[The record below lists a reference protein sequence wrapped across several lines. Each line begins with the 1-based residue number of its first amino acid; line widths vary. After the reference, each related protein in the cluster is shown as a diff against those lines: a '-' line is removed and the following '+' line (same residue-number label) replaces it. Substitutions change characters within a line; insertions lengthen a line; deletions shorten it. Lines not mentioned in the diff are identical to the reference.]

1 MTEKNR
7 QIRFGLTA
15 IKGIGEDSVNLII
28 AERHRNGK
36 FKSLTDFARR
46 VPAKLMNKRFLQAL
60 AFSGALDEFGDRKAI
75 VESLESLA
83 QFAKNFQEKKESG
96 QMGLFGGTSE
106 ESLDFALADVQAEKS
121 DILRWERESLGLFV
135 SDHPLKGLE
144 NYFSKYGR
152 PIGNLNA
159 EEDASQRRTL
169 HGMVVSV
176 RKMVTKGG
184 KNMAILEL
192 EDRSGKIEV
201 AIFPNAYDGV
211 PKKALETD
219 AFLRVK
225 GKIEWRADRPNII
238 ADEIKVGN
246 LAQVRARSEMF
257 GGESERA
264 ETEKEYLKIPPK
276 TTKGQ
281 IEQVKKILVASR
293 SQAGKSVEVEI
304 DGKKISL
311 PFLVDLSPE
320 QHSEIQRILKI

>member
-201 AIFPNAYDGV
+201 AIFQMRTTAC
-211 PKKALETD
+211 PKKH
-219 AFLRVK
+219 
-225 GKIEWRADRPNII
+225 
-238 ADEIKVGN
+238 
-246 LAQVRARSEMF
+246 
-257 GGESERA
+257 
-264 ETEKEYLKIPPK
+264 LKP
-276 TTKGQ
+276 TLFCG
-281 IEQVKKILVASR
+281 
-293 SQAGKSVEVEI
+293 
-304 DGKKISL
+304 
-311 PFLVDLSPE
+311 
-320 QHSEIQRILKI
+320 